1 MTKGNLLNVEKLN
14 ILWCRGHQ
22 YCEVNFHISE
32 SLFIISCIDGKLL
45 EKKRRYDRASQEK
58 CPTLTVF
65 YVNHNR
71 AVLWSGNERK
81 IGIIRYDNTIRQHCC
96 NLFCWP
102 AKLGDQM
109 LQPVSNCLL
118 CVQITNI
125 LPDSITALFMKQ
137 VRILRQRTSGEIS
150 LKNQSISMFTY
161 QQIHNINYVY
171 MFNSERVFK

>member
-22 YCEVNFHISE
+22 YCEVNFHTSVP
-32 SLFIISCIDGKLL
+32 LFIITCIDGKLL

-81 IGIIRYDNTIRQHCC
+81 IGIIRYDNKIRQHCC

-109 LQPVSNCLL
+109 LQPVSR
-118 CVQITNI
+118 
-125 LPDSITALFMKQ
+125 TACCAFKLQTFFRTVETDLFMKQ
-137 VRILRQRTSGEIS
+137 ARILQQRTSGEIS
-150 LKNQSISMFTY
+150 
-161 QQIHNINYVY
+161 
-171 MFNSERVFK
+171 